1 MNTQTT
7 KRRGPLLWMADLARQ
22 RPAHAALLAL
32 LLAVLGLISTGGTL
46 FVWRVQRARVMEM
59 RALEQL
65 RLQRQLQ
72 QQAEPPPDAETSG
85 PR

>member
-1 MNTQTT
+1 
-7 KRRGPLLWMADLARQ
+7 MADLARQ